1 MQAKPEAMDA
11 LRHRD
16 ATIRSLREDE
26 REDCLDLWCTV
37 WPGEGSRAY
46 FTRYFS
52 GDIDWLPDYTQ
63 VAEVGGRIVSA
74 VHICRRV
81 VACGDLQLTMGG
93 IANVATAPEFR
104 GEGYSTACLR
114 RAIAVMEAD
123 ALDFSLLFTGINPFY
138 AREGFVDWPRER
150 QRGAIRADFTPR
162 LSGLRVRPATNADL
176 SAIQEIYAAYN
187 RTRPIAVQRSA
198 AYWRDW
204 IEFAP
209 GAMGEP
215 PLLALN
221 AEGRAVGYACYQV
234 NFYRGHQI
242 NEDYAYVT
250 EIGLSPDADPQAGA
264 IALLDA
270 IAQRSLASG
279 KRKLHVSVALESAVC
294 TALDGLLA
302 HSEANVTFSGMARL
316 LHRDNLLRSVTPEL
330 TDRWIAAGR
339 PRGILNFDTPY
350 GPTELDANGSFL
362 RVQAVKG
369 EIEHSDLLPQ
379 SALFGLLFGSLSPEE
394 ATEEQ
399 TLYPLLRALF
409 PAFGTVF
416 WGADGF

>member
-1 MQAKPEAMDA
+1 MQTEESDAGAM
-11 LRHRD
+11 RHRE
-16 ATIRSLREDE
+16 ATIRSLREEE
-26 REDCLDLWCTV
+26 REACLDLWCSV

-46 FTRYFS
+46 FRRYFY
-52 GDIDWLPDYTQ
+52 GDIDWQPYYTQ
-63 VAEVGGRIVSA
+63 VAEIDGRIVSA

-81 VACGDLQLTMGG
+81 VACGDLKLTMGG
-93 IANVATAPEFR
+93 IANVATAREFR

-150 QRGAIRADFTPR
+150 RRGSIRTDLAPR
-162 LSGLRVRPATNADL
+162 RTALRVRPATNADIP
-176 SAIQEIYAAYN
+176 AIQALYADYN

-204 IEFAP
+204 IDFLP
-209 GAMGEP
+209 DTMGEP
-215 PLLALN
+215 PLLALD
-221 AEGRAVGYACYQV
+221 ETGRAVGYACYQV

-250 EIGLSPDADPQAGA
+250 EIGIATDADPREIAG
-264 IALLDA
+264 ALLDA
-270 IAQRSLASG
+270 IAQCALASG
-279 KRKLHVSVALESAVC
+279 KRELHVSVGLDIPIC
-294 TALDGLLA
+294 TALEGVLA
-302 HSEANVTFSGMARL
+302 DPEANITMSGMARL

-330 TDRWIAAGR
+330 TDRWITAGR
-339 PRGILNFDTPY
+339 PPGTLTFDTPY
-350 GPTELDANGSFL
+350 GPTELNADGPFL
-362 RVQAVKG
+362 RVRAAEAGAANV
-369 EIEHSDLLPQ
+369 LPQ

-394 ATEEQ
+394 ATED
-399 TLYPLLRALF
+399 TALYPLLYALF
-409 PAFGTVF
+409 PAYGTVY